1 MKKWFF
7 ILQNAL
13 LSAACAVLFSTAF
26 VACSDYQ
33 DDIDDLWDQVD
44 KNTEEL
50 RNREAQLAKLQAA
63 YDAGVVI
70 TSITSDNNGGI
81 IVTTSSGDTYNI
93 KKGDKGEQGQ
103 SITGPQGPIGP
114 RGFVPTFSIDGN
126 GNLIAT
132 WPEEADREP
141 DNLGQVVSEIPEL
154 EFSINEEGHL
164 IYNGQDLGNV
174 IGPKGEDGETTVIDN
189 KPTISFA
196 ITDAG
201 NLTVTVDGETT
212 DLGNVTGPQGP
223 AGTLPS
229 LSFSINDNG
238 NLIAQFGN
246 ETIDCGQVK
255 GEFKIENGGYYYN
268 GEKLGDLTLTD
279 VDFEVI
285 DDYLYIA
292 GNKTGYIMNQ
302 NIFLVDGEK
311 TATLNLPVYN
321 EDGEYEGQ
329 YQSVELLKA
338 GSVLGDIEKI
348 NYKLLSMIQ
357 SIEFVPEFADPSV
370 FRPMGYALQNVLY
383 GEDGEVLQS
392 SGMTLQFKVTPR
404 AAAQVV
410 ADLFEQDPTAVTLHQ
425 QFFPWPTRD

>member
-174 IGPKGEDGETTVIDN
+174 IGPKGEDGETTFIDN
-189 KPTISFA
+189 KPTISYA

-255 GEFKIENGGYYYN
+255 GEF
-268 GEKLGDLTLTD
+268 
-279 VDFEVI
+279 
-285 DDYLYIA
+285 
-292 GNKTGYIMNQ
+292 
-302 NIFLVDGEK
+302 
-311 TATLNLPVYN
+311 
-321 EDGEYEGQ
+321 
-329 YQSVELLKA
+329 
-338 GSVLGDIEKI
+338 
-348 NYKLLSMIQ
+348 
-357 SIEFVPEFADPSV
+357 
-370 FRPMGYALQNVLY
+370 
-383 GEDGEVLQS
+383 
-392 SGMTLQFKVTPR
+392 
-404 AAAQVV
+404 
-410 ADLFEQDPTAVTLHQ
+410 
-425 QFFPWPTRD
+425 